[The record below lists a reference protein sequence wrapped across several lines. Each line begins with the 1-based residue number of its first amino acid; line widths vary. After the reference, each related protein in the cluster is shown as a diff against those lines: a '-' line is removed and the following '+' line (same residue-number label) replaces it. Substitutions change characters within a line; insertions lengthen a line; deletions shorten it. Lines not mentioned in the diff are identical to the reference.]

1 MFLKDSF
8 ATVVDAVTPAA
19 HAGTVDA
26 VPVVLALLLALLVVA
41 TAPADP
47 PAPDMV
53 EPRFCYTL
61 VELHSLE

>member
-26 VPVVLALLLALLVVA
+26 VTVVLAPLLVLLVVA
-41 TAPADP
+41 TAPAEP

-53 EPRFCYTL
+53 DGRSRTGAIL
-61 VELHSLE
+61 